1 MTLFLFLLGSEDF
14 NIISGLVTKS
24 NTNNG
29 GLQYTH
35 QQQQQP
41 HLYAAGGHPRG
52 GGPAP
57 PLPIQVR
64 IFFRQITMRSSRFS
78 TLTTFFSFLQP
89 ITHQQ
94 AVVAGSNPG
103 PGGPPNPN
111 QLTQSQLIGIGGSS
125 WTGIRTRDAF
135 LPVKLQCTALNSVL

>member
-1 MTLFLFLLGSEDF
+1 MISFDVTFSARGETFFVLIKGSKDF

-64 IFFRQITMRSSRFS
+64 IFFRQIKVEKILKGSLDLIPSPSLKIQIMDGKVCLRRKGKTLLGIVSKLFVFKSL
-78 TLTTFFSFLQP
+78 LTTP
-89 ITHQQ
+89 
-94 AVVAGSNPG
+94 SNV
-103 PGGPPNPN
+103 
-111 QLTQSQLIGIGGSS
+111 
-125 WTGIRTRDAF
+125 
-135 LPVKLQCTALNSVL
+135 LPLHLFRSII

>member
-1 MTLFLFLLGSEDF
+1 MNISILFQYYF

-57 PLPIQVR
+57 PLPIQVG
-64 IFFRQITMRSSRFS
+64 IFFRQITMHTVILEHFN
-78 TLTTFFSFLQP
+78 L
-89 ITHQQ
+89 
-94 AVVAGSNPG
+94 
-103 PGGPPNPN
+103 
-111 QLTQSQLIGIGGSS
+111 
-125 WTGIRTRDAF
+125 
-135 LPVKLQCTALNSVL
+135 KE

>member
-1 MTLFLFLLGSEDF
+1 MKLFCSDLGSEDL
-14 NIISGLVTKS
+14 NIFSGLVTKS

-64 IFFRQITMRSSRFS
+64 IFS
-78 TLTTFFSFLQP
+78 
-89 ITHQQ
+89 
-94 AVVAGSNPG
+94 
-103 PGGPPNPN
+103 
-111 QLTQSQLIGIGGSS
+111 
-125 WTGIRTRDAF
+125 
-135 LPVKLQCTALNSVL
+135 VKLQSAALESVL